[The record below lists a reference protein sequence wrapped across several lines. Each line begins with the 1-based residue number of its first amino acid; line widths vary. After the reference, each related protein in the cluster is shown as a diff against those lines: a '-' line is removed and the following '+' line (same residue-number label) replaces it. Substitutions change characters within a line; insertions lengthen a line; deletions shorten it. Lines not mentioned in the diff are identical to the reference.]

1 MNGKRLTNAIVREC
15 ERMGVDGV
23 TVLDVTGRTPF
34 FDFLVLATVDN
45 TVLADALLRNVHTKV
60 RLDPGVA
67 AFTESSPA
75 SDWVVCDFGDVLFHV
90 FVGEEVRRRY
100 DLEGLWQEPR
110 KRRSRTRSEAE
121 ESETPD
127 V

>member
-75 SDWVVCDFGDVLFHV
+75 SEACGKDPG
-90 FVGEEVRRRY
+90 GGAAEPVRR
-100 DLEGLWQEPR
+100 PR
-110 KRRSRTRSEAE
+110 NRRRLTSSQA
-121 ESETPD
+121 SCCLPALGYAS
-127 V
+127 